1 MLAIDVPISVLAGMA
16 LADAGRDL
24 LREGGRE
31 GSRTMR
37 NTVLLYTFIFLTPI
51 PFYFF
56 LGWPAWETN
65 FLWQWPDSLLDSP
78 AKAAGVAFGVFILTA
93 GPAYLGLKIAALLIR
108 KGLAAWVRIG
118 YAALA
123 ALVGVIVFLTRDIT
137 FNIASTHAKF
147 EAGQFYSFW
156 SHPFFAGW
164 LIVTVYFW
172 GSLAICY
179 WRIRKAGLTLKV
191 RTAIV

>member
-31 GSRTMR
+31 GCSAMR

-56 LGWPAWETN
+56 MGWPAWETN
-65 FLWQWPDSLLDSP
+65 FLWHWPDSLLDNP
-78 AKAAGVAFGVFILTA
+78 VKAAGVAFGVFILTA
-93 GPAYLGLKIAALLIR
+93 GPAYLGLKIAAMLIR
-108 KGLAAWVRIG
+108 KNRAGWVRILCV
-118 YAALA
+118 ALA
-123 ALVGVIVFLTRDIT
+123 LLVGLIVFLTREIT
-137 FNIASTHAKF
+137 FNIASTQAKY

-156 SHPFFAGW
+156 SHPFFTGW
-164 LIVTVYFW
+164 AIVTVYFW

-179 WRIRKAGLTLKV
+179 WLIRKAGKKLRV
-191 RTAIV
+191 PIAIG